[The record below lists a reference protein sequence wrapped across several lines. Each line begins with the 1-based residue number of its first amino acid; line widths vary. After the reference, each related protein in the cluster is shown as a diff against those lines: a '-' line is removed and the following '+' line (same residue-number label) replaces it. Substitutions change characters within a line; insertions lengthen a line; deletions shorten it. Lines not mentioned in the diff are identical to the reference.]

1 LPSSLLEQVKKN
13 ASDYEIVQEI
23 LTEYELIVD
32 SSEQPRKDQESIN
45 NSKKYYSG
53 KKKTHTFKNQITVLP
68 DGQDI
73 VDVIAGVPGP
83 KVT

>member
-32 SSEQPRKDQESIN
+32 SSEQPGKDQESIN
-45 NSKKYYSG
+45 NSKILLARRKLIHLKIKSLFYL
-53 KKKTHTFKNQITVLP
+53 TVKILLM
-68 DGQDI
+68 
-73 VDVIAGVPGP
+73 
-83 KVT
+83 

>member
-1 LPSSLLEQVKKN
+1 
-13 ASDYEIVQEI
+13 

-32 SSEQPRKDQESIN
+32 SSEQPQERPGEYKQQQKI
-45 NSKKYYSG
+45 SG